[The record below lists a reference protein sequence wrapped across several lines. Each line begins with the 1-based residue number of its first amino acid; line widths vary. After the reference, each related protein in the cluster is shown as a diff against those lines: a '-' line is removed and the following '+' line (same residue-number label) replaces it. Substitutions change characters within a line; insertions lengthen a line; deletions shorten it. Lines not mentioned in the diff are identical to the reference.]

1 MLIYDKNA
9 VSDDKGRLYF
19 FDNAKFILIF
29 LVVLAHAVGPLK
41 NNAFASVIW
50 VVINSFHMPAM
61 IFISGFFAKRYISK
75 TREIKVQRIVTFA
88 ILYLAAQVCFFL
100 FTRFALG
107 TTATFASLLLP
118 RAALWFLLC
127 LIGWHVMLPVL
138 NYFKPKHV
146 LIAAVLMGLLI
157 GYENEAASFLS
168 ISRFFVHL
176 PAFMAGYYIKQEH
189 IDKLHAKKGLKW
201 IGLAIFAAVT
211 AVCAIWFR
219 TDLRSLLVSNTPYAK
234 IPLVKAMPQALQWSA
249 RLGFYVVA
257 AALIFAFL
265 VLVPRGKAIFTTLGK
280 ETLSV
285 YLLHIPLYLAN
296 NQLRWYLLFDSP
308 GGIALL
314 CLIALVLTVVLS
326 LKPFTLPFHWLQSIK
341 VRTREPEG
349 ET

>member
-29 LVVLAHAVGPLK
+29 LVVLAHSISSLK
-41 NNAFASVIW
+41 SNAFVSVTW
-50 VVINSFHMPAM
+50 AVINYFHMPAM

-75 TREIKVQRIVTFA
+75 SREIKVQRVATYA

-100 FTRFALG
+100 YQRFVLG
-107 TTATFASLLLP
+107 ETISSSMLNARPAT
-118 RAALWFLLC
+118 WFLQC

-138 NYFKPKHV
+138 NYFKPKYV
-146 LIAAVLMGLLI
+146 LIAGVLAGLLI
-157 GYENEAASFLS
+157 GYENHADHFLS
-168 ISRFFVHL
+168 ISRLFAHL
-176 PAFMAGYYIKQEH
+176 PFFMAGYYIKQEH
-189 IDKLHAKKGLKW
+189 IDKLRAKKGVKW
-201 IGLAIFAAVT
+201 IGLAIFAAVA
-211 AVCAIWFR
+211 AVSAIWPR
-219 TDLRSLLVSNTPYAK
+219 TIITTLIGCKTPYAK
-234 IPLVKAMPQALQWSA
+234 IPFVRDMPQALQWSA

-265 VLVPRGKAIFTTLGK
+265 MLVPRGKAIFTSLGK

-285 YLLHIPLYLAN
+285 YILHILFYLAN
-296 NQLRWYLLFDSP
+296 IHFKWFRLFDSP

-314 CLIALVLTVVLS
+314 CLIALALTVILS

-349 ET
+349 EI